1 MIKILLLP
9 LKIAIYIIYLVLN
22 FLIIPFR
29 LLFSLLTPNHSK
41 KMKKYYTNNNIWG
54 LSKEDKKIARS
65 ERMSDADY
73 IEAEERDDDNLD
85 TDD

>member
-29 LLFSLLTPNHSK
+29 LLFSLLTPNHSI
-41 KMKKYYTNNNIWG
+41 KMEKYYTNNNIWG